1 MSEQMDE
8 VEQCW
13 REFWLPIVA
22 KDGAVDIEQVKKELF
37 DFKQL
42 MRNASIVYDHV
53 TRSRITNVLTLPD
66 AVIGEA
72 DECQEN
78 AIRYAIE
85 DFFLEGEF
93 DGMDADTVVAIGGYM
108 ARWFGDALPIP
119 VYEAQPAVVIG
130 DDEDGQID

>member
-66 AVIGEA
+66 AVML
-72 DECQEN
+72 DEVARLREENTDPNDQISDLQEEIVF
-78 AIRYAIE
+78 AE
-85 DFFLEGEF
+85 
-93 DGMDADTVVAIGGYM
+93 MDKIY
-108 ARWFGDALPIP
+108 
-119 VYEAQPAVVIG
+119 
-130 DDEDGQID
+130 DED